1 MYILKSVY
9 LRRTLRLSI
18 GIMSYD
24 TADLVILY
32 FTDASPFRYLLKA
45 LSAVFYVSGGNGS
58 EDGSRYP
65 HSEHRDSNES
75 VEVDGN
81 RGTVSHEAEVQSA
94 RKDTSRTDASTHN
107 SGFWEQFLTEDPR
120 PVTRQDCEVQLETQ
134 DLFQDDKI
142 TVQNCSV
149 SPRVDI
155 LSHQLG
161 QLAPG

>member
-1 MYILKSVY
+1 ML
-9 LRRTLRLSI
+9 
-18 GIMSYD
+18 
-24 TADLVILY
+24 
-32 FTDASPFRYLLKA
+32 
-45 LSAVFYVSGGNGS
+45 YVSGGNGS

-75 VEVDGN
+75 VEADGN

-94 RKDTSRTDASTHN
+94 RTDISTHN

-120 PVTRQDCEVQLETQ
+120 PVTSTERQEREVQLKTQ
-134 DLFQDDKI
+134 DLFQDDKK
-142 TVQNCSV
+142 TVQSCSV

-155 LSHQLG
+155 LLHQLG